1 MQVCARLRPCAD
13 AFESEISLKEVEEK
27 AQADLVFDH
36 DVGQGDVLQA
46 VLQPQ
51 LDRFLAEPGFSSII
65 LAYGQTGSGKT
76 HTIFGP
82 PGVLTEHEYNQG
94 GGAPPLSWGFFP
106 YAAISVLQALQHGLA
121 KRAQLKVS
129 VVEIY
134 LERMFDLLNNRQSVP
149 VPGAAVR
156 ATSARPDNETT
167 NYDANG
173 RWQPPGTFLSK
184 AATPISFS
192 TAKEVVLDGP
202 LDVVQVARTVEN
214 SRSAQSHA
222 LNHRSSR
229 SHCLITLSLRQI
241 DAKGK
246 LQAGQVVFVDLA
258 GSERVGKSGV
268 HADATGGARAFSL
281 PGNVKVDIP
290 GTRFDEARSVN
301 SSLSALGRVIAALAR
316 RDKFVSFR
324 DSALTQMLKQPLT
337 GHSSH
342 ILVMLALRSE
352 KANDSETFSTMRFGS
367 VCRGAA
373 ATNAGRNRSKAAAKQ
388 LDATKALKS
397 LRATLE
403 SMDVELQRMM
413 AEGQDG
419 HVNTQDF
426 APSTV
431 RAFLDNKAKFEEQKR
446 LVLHYKERIAERQ
459 SQLASAEAGDAR
471 LLELRGAL
479 QEAEKAVWVTS
490 GIFYRQVSTGIWI
503 GATSA
508 FQQRLAQREQ
518 LATELSF
525 LEGAKLEE
533 APGS

>member
-1 MQVCARLRPCAD
+1 MCV
-13 AFESEISLKEVEEK
+13 ESEISLKEVEEK

-258 GSERVGKSGV
+258 GSERVWKSGV

-397 LRATLE
+397 LRATLG

-431 RAFLDNKAKFEEQKR
+431 RGFLDNKAKFEEQKR

-533 APGS
+533 APES